1 MNHIQFLIWFIAFQM
16 GLLSLFVSYTKKDK
30 IPYISLHYWV
40 SILVVLGALY
50 RLATMYLFI
59 HFGFEV
65 LPWYIIIFRIF
76 SDSALL
82 YFLPITLHALLMKEP
97 EKWRKSLFFALAL
110 MYAPFPMINIFT
122 GFRYA
127 LAHKLIYFAVGM
139 YCVLFIMTMYKR
151 LMNKKIRQIVKTIAY
166 SGLAVFVILVF
177 VHLSLNRYINRIHSF
192 IYLVFIFF
200 WLFITIYYLKKYS
213 IEPDELQNF
222 SAKYSLT
229 TREEEI
235 VKLLVLGKTNND
247 IATNLFISA
256 HTVRTHIQNIAE
268 KLNVKSKLEIL
279 SLFHSQRN
287 N

>member
-1 MNHIQFLIWFIAFQM
+1 M
-16 GLLSLFVSYTKKDK
+16 LFRS
-30 IPYISLHYWV
+30 
-40 SILVVLGALY
+40 
-50 RLATMYLFI
+50 
-59 HFGFEV
+59 
-65 LPWYIIIFRIF
+65 
-76 SDSALL
+76 
-82 YFLPITLHALLMKEP
+82 
-97 EKWRKSLFFALAL
+97 
-110 MYAPFPMINIFT
+110 
-122 GFRYA
+122 
-127 LAHKLIYFAVGM
+127 
-139 YCVLFIMTMYKR
+139 
-151 LMNKKIRQIVKTIAY
+151 
-166 SGLAVFVILVF
+166 
-177 VHLSLNRYINRIHSF
+177 
-192 IYLVFIFF
+192 FF